1 MKIQPVLNVPM
12 QLALKDPAGD
22 YHPEAEEV
30 IYLTTDGRE
39 LVLETRTAE
48 RLNALFLRPGEA
60 FHLCRRWDNQ
70 RGTLPRFDF
79 WLSPASE
86 KARAAEESAQGERQP
101 AASEPAQGTG
111 TYGPAP
117 KILTAPIPARLPAM
131 ARPGR
136 VPYNVAFREIVGFVI
151 SELKASGEQWTDQSR
166 QGLVSTVIIS
176 ASRQGLLDIWE
187 RPQ

>member
-1 MKIQPVLNVPM
+1 
-12 QLALKDPAGD
+12 
-22 YHPEAEEV
+22 
-30 IYLTTDGRE
+30 
-39 LVLETRTAE
+39 
-48 RLNALFLRPGEA
+48 
-60 FHLCRRWDNQ
+60 
-70 RGTLPRFDF
+70 
-79 WLSPASE
+79 
-86 KARAAEESAQGERQP
+86 
-101 AASEPAQGTG
+101 
-111 TYGPAP
+111 
-117 KILTAPIPARLPAM
+117 M

>member
-1 MKIQPVLNVPM
+1 MKRLTHSALDVNYGAIREARRVRGNRERRAK
-12 QLALKDPAGD
+12 LAYDA
-22 YHPEAEEV
+22 Y
-30 IYLTTDGRE
+30 
-39 LVLETRTAE
+39 
-48 RLNALFLRPGEA
+48 
-60 FHLCRRWDNQ
+60 
-70 RGTLPRFDF
+70 
-79 WLSPASE
+79 SE
-86 KARAAEESAQGERQP
+86 KARAAEESAQGERQTG
-101 AASEPAQGTG
+101 ASEPAAAPEPQPTAKPTRTRQRRPKVETMPAPAEIAIHGEAQQGTG